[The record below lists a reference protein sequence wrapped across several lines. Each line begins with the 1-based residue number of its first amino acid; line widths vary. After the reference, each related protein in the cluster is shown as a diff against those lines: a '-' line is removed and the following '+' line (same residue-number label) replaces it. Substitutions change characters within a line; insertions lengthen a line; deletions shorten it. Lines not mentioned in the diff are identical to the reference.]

1 MRDRILPAALAEAP
15 PVWMAMVSGPSRWL
29 DMKVI
34 SPALPW
40 SERLTRTPRS
50 MAAFM
55 TAWFTPLSLV
65 AATTSNAPFRS
76 SGRKPRSCTSTP
88 GGSPVWSICGA
99 IITTSAPASASSF
112 ARRTPTAPPPTI
124 THRRPRTV
132 SMIGSSAVGS
142 SITPVYNDP
151 MPDLWQQ
158 QRDEKLSRAQP
169 LAARMRP
176 RKLDEFAGQ
185 QHFLGQGKLLR
196 RMLEADQLTSVLF
209 YGPPGTGKTTLAELI
224 AGYTQRHFDRG
235 NAAAVGVKD
244 VRHVLDQARKRL
256 EHEGKRT
263 IFFLDEIHRFNRAQ
277 QDVLLGDVERGI
289 VTLIG
294 ATTEN
299 PFFAVNNALVSR
311 SQIFQFEPLS
321 EEDIAGLIKRAIAD
335 EERGYGQLRVT
346 IDDEAIQHWA
356 TMCDGDARRALA
368 ALEIAVLSE
377 QRTSDTANHQRA
389 IHINLNTAE
398 QSIQQKAI
406 AYDRD
411 GDAHHDAISAYIKSV
426 RGSDPDAAIY
436 WLAKMLHAGEDPM
449 FIARRIAILASE
461 DIGNA
466 DPRAISVASS
476 CYEIVHRIGLP
487 EARITLAQATTY
499 LATAPKSNASYA
511 AINQAM
517 SDVKTGR
524 TVPVPRHLRSG
535 AYAGAKELGN
545 ATVYQYAHNSET
557 GYVEQ
562 TYLGVDKTYY
572 QPVDRG
578 YEKRIREYLA
588 WIESQREKP

>member
-1 MRDRILPAALAEAP
+1 
-15 PVWMAMVSGPSRWL
+15 
-29 DMKVI
+29 
-34 SPALPW
+34 
-40 SERLTRTPRS
+40 
-50 MAAFM
+50 
-55 TAWFTPLSLV
+55 
-65 AATTSNAPFRS
+65 
-76 SGRKPRSCTSTP
+76 
-88 GGSPVWSICGA
+88 
-99 IITTSAPASASSF
+99 
-112 ARRTPTAPPPTI
+112 
-124 THRRPRTV
+124 
-132 SMIGSSAVGS
+132 
-142 SITPVYNDP
+142 
-151 MPDLWQQ
+151 MPDLWQ
-158 QRDEKLSRAQP
+158 EKREAKVKLAEP

-176 RKLDEFAGQ
+176 RSLDEFAGQ
-185 QHFLGQGKLLR
+185 QQFLGEGKMLR

-299 PFFAVNNALVSR
+299 PFFAVNIALVSR

-321 EEDIAGLIKRAIAD
+321 ETEIDALIKRAITD
-335 EERGYGQLRVT
+335 QERGYGKLNVR
-346 IDDEAIQHWA
+346 IDDEAIEHWA
-356 TMCDGDARRALA
+356 TMCDGDARRALS

-377 QRTSDTANHQRA
+377 QRTGEPGSA
-389 IHINLNTAE
+389 IHITLHTAE

-411 GDAHHDAISAYIKSV
+411 GDGHHDAISAYIKSV

-461 DIGNA
+461 DVGNA
-466 DPRAISVASS
+466 DPRAIQIAAS

-499 LATAPKSNASYA
+499 LATAPKSNASYV

-545 ATVYQYAHNSET
+545 ATNYQYAHNAET
-557 GYVEQ
+557 GFVDQ

-588 WIESQREKP
+588 WLESQRKSEAGQ

>member
-1 MRDRILPAALAEAP
+1 MIL
-15 PVWMAMVSGPSRWL
+15 
-29 DMKVI
+29 
-34 SPALPW
+34 
-40 SERLTRTPRS
+40 
-50 MAAFM
+50 
-55 TAWFTPLSLV
+55 
-65 AATTSNAPFRS
+65 
-76 SGRKPRSCTSTP
+76 
-88 GGSPVWSICGA
+88 
-99 IITTSAPASASSF
+99 
-112 ARRTPTAPPPTI
+112 
-124 THRRPRTV
+124 
-132 SMIGSSAVGS
+132 
-142 SITPVYNDP
+142 
-151 MPDLWQQ
+151 MPDLWQEK
-158 QRDEKLSRAQP
+158 RDEKVSRAQP

-176 RKLDEFAGQ
+176 RSLEDFAGQ
-185 QHFLGQGKLLR
+185 QQFLGEGKLLR

-224 AGYTQRHFDRG
+224 AGYTKRHFDRG

-256 EHEGKRT
+256 EHEGRRT

-289 VTLIG
+289 ITLIG

-311 SQIFQFEPLS
+311 SQIFQFEPLD
-321 EEDIAGLIKRAIAD
+321 EADISGLVKRAIAD
-335 EERGYGQLRVT
+335 ESQGYGKLAVT
-346 IDDEAIQHWA
+346 IDEEAISHWA
-356 TMCDGDARRALA
+356 TISDGDARRALS

-377 QRTSDTANHQRA
+377 QRTGRSGEP
-389 IHINLNTAE
+389 IHIALNTAE

-411 GDAHHDAISAYIKSV
+411 GDGHHDAISAYIKSV

-436 WLAKMLHAGEDPM
+436 WLAKMIHAGEDPM

-466 DPRAISVASS
+466 DPRAIQVASS
-476 CYEIVHRIGLP
+476 CYDIVHRIGMP

-535 AYAGAKELGN
+535 AYSGAKELGN
-545 ATVYQYAHNSET
+545 ATDYQYAHNSDT

-562 TYLGVDKTYY
+562 TYLGVDKAYY

-578 YEKRIREYLA
+578 YEKRIKEYMD
-588 WIESQREKP
+588 WIQSQNSRS

>member
-1 MRDRILPAALAEAP
+1 
-15 PVWMAMVSGPSRWL
+15 MA
-29 DMKVI
+29 
-34 SPALPW
+34 
-40 SERLTRTPRS
+40 
-50 MAAFM
+50 
-55 TAWFTPLSLV
+55 
-65 AATTSNAPFRS
+65 
-76 SGRKPRSCTSTP
+76 
-88 GGSPVWSICGA
+88 
-99 IITTSAPASASSF
+99 
-112 ARRTPTAPPPTI
+112 
-124 THRRPRTV
+124 
-132 SMIGSSAVGS
+132 
-142 SITPVYNDP
+142 
-151 MPDLWQQ
+151 DLWQEK
-158 QRDEKLSRAQP
+158 RDAKVKLAEP

-176 RKLDEFAGQ
+176 RSLDQFAGQ
-185 QHFLGQGKLLR
+185 KHFLGPGMLLR
-196 RMLEADQLTSVLF
+196 RMLEADQLTSVIF

-224 AGYTQRHFDRG
+224 AGYTKRHFDRG

-311 SQIFQFEPLS
+311 SQIFQFEPLC
-321 EEDIAGLIKRAIAD
+321 EQDIAELIHRAIAD
-335 EERGYGQLRVT
+335 KAYGFGEMNIT
-346 IDDEAIQHWA
+346 IDDEAVAHWA
-356 TMCDGDARRALA
+356 TISDGDARRALS

-377 QRTSDTANHQRA
+377 GAKGRGAEGPSEDNPSATSPIRIT
-389 IHINLNTAE
+389 LNTAE

-466 DPRAISVASS
+466 DPRALQVAAS
-476 CYEIVHRIGLP
+476 CYEVVHRIGLP

-499 LATAPKSNASYA
+499 LATAPKSNASYV

-535 AYAGAKELGN
+535 AYAGAEKLGN
-545 ATVYQYAHNSET
+545 ATDYKYAHDSET
-557 GYVEQ
+557 GFVDQ
-562 TYLGVDKTYY
+562 TYLGVEKTYY
-572 QPVDRG
+572 RPVDRG
-578 YEKRIREYLA
+578 YEKRIREYMDWL
-588 WIESQREKP
+588 ERQRKPSDREA

>member
-1 MRDRILPAALAEAP
+1 MF
-15 PVWMAMVSGPSRWL
+15 AMS
-29 DMKVI
+29 
-34 SPALPW
+34 
-40 SERLTRTPRS
+40 
-50 MAAFM
+50 
-55 TAWFTPLSLV
+55 
-65 AATTSNAPFRS
+65 
-76 SGRKPRSCTSTP
+76 
-88 GGSPVWSICGA
+88 
-99 IITTSAPASASSF
+99 
-112 ARRTPTAPPPTI
+112 
-124 THRRPRTV
+124 
-132 SMIGSSAVGS
+132 
-142 SITPVYNDP
+142 
-151 MPDLWQQ
+151 DLWQEK
-158 QRDEKLSRAQP
+158 RDLKVSQAQP

-176 RKLDEFAGQ
+176 RSLDDFSGQ
-185 QHFLGQGKLLR
+185 RHFLGEGKLLR

-224 AGYTQRHFDRG
+224 ANYTQRHFDRG

-244 VRHVLDQARKRL
+244 VRHVLDHARKRL
-256 EHEGKRT
+256 EHEGRRT

-289 VTLIG
+289 ITLIG

-311 SQIFQFEPLS
+311 SQIFQFEPLT
-321 EEDIAGLIKRAIAD
+321 EDDVASLIRRAIAD
-335 EERGYGQLRVT
+335 ENQGYGKLHVT
-346 IDDEAIQHWA
+346 IDDEAIAHWSII
-356 TMCDGDARRALA
+356 CDGDARRALA

-377 QRTSDTANHQRA
+377 QHAVQSQSADVHAQSP
-389 IHINLNTAE
+389 IHITLHVAE

-411 GDAHHDAISAYIKSV
+411 GDGHHDAISAYIKSV

-436 WLAKMLHAGEDPM
+436 WLAKMIHAGEDPM

-466 DPRAISVASS
+466 DPRALTVAAA
-476 CYEIVHRIGLP
+476 CYDIVHRIGMP

-499 LATAPKSNASYA
+499 LATAPKSNASYT
-511 AINQAM
+511 AINQAI

-535 AYAGAKELGN
+535 AYTGAKELGN
-545 ATVYQYAHNSET
+545 ATDYQYAHNSDT
-557 GYVEQ
+557 GFVDQ

-578 YEKRIREYLA
+578 YEKRIKDYMA
-588 WIESQREKP
+588 WIANQRKTD